1 MQPADSGGGGA
12 SGTQLRTPG
21 HPQIQRIRPGPAGP
35 RSEPTSPDRA
45 EPPASPRS
53 GFPVAAGGQS
63 SIIAA
68 SIQAAAGQSPTSAGR
83 EPTPQRPP
91 TVRPRPAPTG
101 PPDVREEDGQTGP
114 PDVRDEERR
123 GAAATARSAARD
135 LGRSRRRRAST
146 LQGRGHPVGPPST
159 RRRGTPPPPA
169 PRRLCP
175 SARAGGGGRGGWGG
189 GGSWLGREDAP
200 VASGWRQERGLCL
213 LLPLSTLCQ
222 LHMRACRW
230 ENTTPSVR
238 YQSRRTHV

>member
-45 EPPASPRS
+45 EPPARPRS
-53 GFPVAAGGQS
+53 GPTNPDLAETLGLKPVAAGCQS
-63 SIIAA
+63 SNIAA

-101 PPDVREEDGQTGP
+101 PPDVREEDGQR
-114 PDVRDEERR
+114 RDEGRR

-146 LQGRGHPVGPPST
+146 LQGGCRPVGPPST
-159 RRRGTPPPPA
+159 RRRGAPPPPA

-175 SARAGGGGRGGWGG
+175 AARAGGGGRGGGGG
-189 GGSWLGREDAP
+189 GGSWLGRGRP
-200 VASGWRQERGLCL
+200 GRLGVATGAGVFFSIIAG
-213 LLPLSTLCQ
+213 
-222 LHMRACRW
+222 
-230 ENTTPSVR
+230 
-238 YQSRRTHV
+238 